1 MTIRKKWILTLGLIA
16 VISIIINSM
25 VLSLLTSRNFN
36 DYLDDNHEQTCKD
49 IVEFLSKEMNK
60 EDNLQERLDVELDAF
75 LGNSIIQ
82 IKVYNSSGEQIAN
95 VVDEAKPTNEHGM
108 GMMHQKNPGNNIV
121 DTYDIVSNQVKMGEV
136 HITRFSTAGSSYAA
150 MMFQSSLLRN
160 SFLSVGIVMIVV
172 FFLGLLMSKKV
183 SKDLIQTAN
192 MAQNIENGR
201 ENQRQY
207 SKTKE
212 IHMIQKSLES
222 LETRLKL
229 KNKARKTLVD
239 EMVHQTR
246 TPLTILKIHL
256 EGMEDGIIQMEPEE
270 IKICED
276 QIDHLSMIIT
286 NMSELIDAGT
296 NERKIV
302 LEEFDLVLF
311 MKQILN
317 GMKSQFQNKNI
328 NLELLSVEKMVVQT
342 DKYRLGQSIYNLLT
356 NAYKFTPAGGKV
368 SVHYHSEGDILQ
380 IEIADTGVGISEEK
394 QQKIFDAYYKVDTEV
409 GSMGDGLGL
418 FIAKENIESMGGRIK
433 VISREGKGS
442 RFILIIPI

>member
-1 MTIRKKWILTLGLIA
+1 
-16 VISIIINSM
+16 
-25 VLSLLTSRNFN
+25 
-36 DYLDDNHEQTCKD
+36 
-49 IVEFLSKEMNK
+49 
-60 EDNLQERLDVELDAF
+60 
-75 LGNSIIQ
+75 
-82 IKVYNSSGEQIAN
+82 
-95 VVDEAKPTNEHGM
+95 
-108 GMMHQKNPGNNIV
+108 
-121 DTYDIVSNQVKMGEV
+121 
-136 HITRFSTAGSSYAA
+136 
-150 MMFQSSLLRN
+150 
-160 SFLSVGIVMIVV
+160 
-172 FFLGLLMSKKV
+172 
-183 SKDLIQTAN
+183 
-192 MAQNIENGR
+192 
-201 ENQRQY
+201 
-207 SKTKE
+207 
-212 IHMIQKSLES
+212 MIQKSLES

-328 NLELLSVEKMVVQT
+328 NLELLSIEKMVVQT
-342 DKYRLGQSIYNLLT
+342 DKYRLGQTVYNVLT
-356 NAYKFTPAGGKV
+356 NAYKFTQSGGKV
-368 SVHYHSEGDILQ
+368 SLQYYREGDNLH

-394 QQKIFDAYYKVDTEV
+394 QLKIFDAYYKGDAES
-409 GSMGDGLGL
+409 GGMGDGLGL